1 MKRGFYTGLIIILII
16 YTLVYLLFYE
26 APYHSEIPRRIRH
39 LIKFSTL
46 ITVYLIGS
54 YHLRLNN
61 IKWMY
66 IIWHFI
72 HITGIGIIT
81 LFGLYDLL
89 VSPTPIYI
97 RTFLLTI
104 NEFLISPVLFVGMGI
119 LYKKLSIT
127 NI

>member
-1 MKRGFYTGLIIILII
+1 MKRGFWTGLIIILII
-16 YTLVYLLFYE
+16 YTLVYLFFYE
-26 APYHSEIPRRIRH
+26 APYFTDIPRRIRH
-39 LIKFSTL
+39 FIKFGIL

-61 IKWMY
+61 IRWMY

-81 LFGLYDLL
+81 LFGFYDLL
-89 VSPTPIYI
+89 ISTTPLFI
-97 RTFLLTI
+97 RNFLNSI

-119 LYKKLSIT
+119 LHKKLSIT
-127 NI
+127 KN